1 MRIHKQ
7 AHLGMWDLRRLAS
20 VDSKSLNMVQD
31 AQHTH
36 WNVPQRKITTLQSK
50 MLEKFAKTRKN
61 GNDLPDLDID
71 LVTLRSLEYVDL
83 DYTYL

>member
-1 MRIHKQ
+1 MTEKVMTPLLDEKQ

-20 VDSKSLNMVQD
+20 VDSKSLNIVQD

-36 WNVPQRKITTLQSK
+36 WNVRQRKITTLQSK

-61 GNDLPDLDID
+61 G
-71 LVTLRSLEYVDL
+71 
-83 DYTYL
+83 

>member
-1 MRIHKQ
+1 MFIEYIYLTLYQLCIDHTLPLYKQ

-36 WNVPQRKITTLQSK
+36 WNVQQRKITTL
-50 MLEKFAKTRKN
+50 
-61 GNDLPDLDID
+61 P
-71 LVTLRSLEYVDL
+71 
-83 DYTYL
+83 

>member
-1 MRIHKQ
+1 
-7 AHLGMWDLRRLAS
+7 MWDLRRLAS

-36 WNVPQRKITTLQSK
+36 WNVRQRKITTLPSK
-50 MLEKFAKTRKN
+50 MSEKFAKTRKN
-61 GNDLPDLDID
+61 GNDLRDLDID

>member
-1 MRIHKQ
+1 MRTKNDQFRGILVLRSLSYGRRLEQQ

-36 WNVPQRKITTLQSK
+36 WNVRQRKITTLQSK
-50 MLEKFAKTRKN
+50 MLEKFAKTAKKRQQ
-61 GNDLPDLDID
+61 P
-71 LVTLRSLEYVDL
+71 S
-83 DYTYL
+83 

>member
-1 MRIHKQ
+1 MTEKVMTPLLDEKQ

-36 WNVPQRKITTLQSK
+36 WNVRQRKITTLQSK
-50 MLEKFAKTRKN
+50 MSGEIRENA
-61 GNDLPDLDID
+61 
-71 LVTLRSLEYVDL
+71 
-83 DYTYL
+83 